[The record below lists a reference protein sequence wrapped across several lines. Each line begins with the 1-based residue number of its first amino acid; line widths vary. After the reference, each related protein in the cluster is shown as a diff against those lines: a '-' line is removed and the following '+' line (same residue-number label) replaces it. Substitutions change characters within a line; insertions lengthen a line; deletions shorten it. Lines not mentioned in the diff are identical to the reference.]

1 MSSQRTIDGFKPRRP
16 SIQHTEPPITEQ
28 PAKRPVA
35 QKQKKRKLPLNIFA
49 IVMLV
54 LVIGSTLTSYQPLA
68 ELVIILYGII
78 AIFRRIPSRITFALA
93 LATLVCVPATHFMG
107 LYDLAIIFASSAFL
121 LLAFA
126 TVCMS
131 RELS

>member
-1 MSSQRTIDGFKPRRP
+1 MATHRTIDGFKPRRP
-16 SIQHTEPPITEQ
+16 VIRPIEPLMVKQ
-28 PAKRPVA
+28 PAKRPSVP
-35 QKQKKRKLPLNIFA
+35 KERKRKLPLNIFA

-54 LVIGSTLTSYQPLA
+54 IVIGSTLTTYQPLS
-68 ELVIILYGII
+68 EIVIILYGII

-93 LATLVCVPATHFMG
+93 LATLICVPITHFLG
-107 LYDLAIIFASSAFL
+107 LYDLAITFASSAFL